1 MWIFF
6 FIGSYRIYM
15 DVIHLFILFEH
26 WCHMHYLNMNAI
38 CLFILFKHKC
48 CMFIH
53 VVYTRKSCMWLLF
66 LNNAWYLCLN
76 DMNPWNN
83 KFHTYLEW
91 THETYK
97 FVMRPNI
104 TNLPGFIGLYK
115 FHAQSNFHRFTQKLQ
130 KFHVMVNMNDICRY
144 SIS

>member
-1 MWIFF
+1 VWIIF
-6 FIGSYRIYM
+6 FIGSSRIYM

-26 WCHMHYLNMNAI
+26 WCHMHYLNMNVI
-38 CLFILFKHKC
+38 CLFILFKHRC
-48 CMFIH
+48 CMFIR

-83 KFHTYLEW
+83 KFCTYLEW

-104 TNLPGFIGLYK
+104 TNLSGFIGLYK
-115 FHAQSNFHRFTQKLQ
+115 FHAQSNFHRFTQKSH
-130 KFHVMVNMNDICRY
+130 KFHVMVSMNDICRY